1 MVLFGMVI
9 LLLFV
14 LVWVIFLWE
23 SVSHSSTSYPHSTR
37 KSRFTDP
44 ACGSEVRRGKHGDSV
59 DSCERW
65 FGESCLFPVFDGG
78 VVRERQLVGRAGV
91 HGGEQAAWGAAQYE
105 DGTELVAA
113 SVGVEARMPD
123 LPWGRAGAHSSSS
136 QSPGRVATPFGSNLG
151 WYAWRPKPSNERAEG
166 RMSKG
171 SPPTSIDLVRKMLI
185 ASERLV
191 DL

>member
-1 MVLFGMVI
+1 MVLFGLVI

-113 SVGVEARMPD
+113 SVEVEARMPD
-123 LPWGRAGAHSSSS
+123 LPWGGRGLTRPHPSLPGGWLPRSGPIWGGMRGAPSRRTK
-136 QSPGRVATPFGSNLG
+136 GRRGACRREVL
-151 WYAWRPKPSNERAEG
+151 
-166 RMSKG
+166 
-171 SPPTSIDLVRKMLI
+171 PPRSTW
-185 ASERLV
+185 
-191 DL
+191 